1 MKRRLVILLFPIFCS
16 VFSAMLP
23 SIIYHS
29 AACVNIVEPTAVIYQ
44 KTISYTGEVQAA
56 STREI
61 YLETPIIPEEVLVE
75 PGDRVQKGSLLATI
89 DTQLTKSVLA
99 QGITI
104 SSDVESS
111 EKEKAIYEQYGKAYG
126 LTQQEIS
133 QLLGSSSS
141 VLSQQSG
148 SSSFLPAQIV
158 SPIDGVVTQVH
169 LASGVLC
176 SPNSAVAVISSI
188 ENCKVTIYVKQ
199 SDIDCIQEGTPAIIQ
214 GEGLGGRTYQ
224 AVVEKIF
231 PAAQKEYNGLNSETV
246 IQTELTVLN
255 CDESLKSGY
264 SVDVVLMPEEEKK
277 YVTIPYEAVCQDEKN
292 IEYVWVVQ
300 NGRAIRKDIVTG
312 TELPDAVEVQSGI
325 SLSDRIILSPDDIR
339 SNQLVSVQ
347 RRDSH
352 V

>member
-1 MKRRLVILLFPIFCS
+1 M
-16 VFSAMLP
+16 
-23 SIIYHS
+23 
-29 AACVNIVEPTAVIYQ
+29 
-44 KTISYTGEVQAA
+44 
-56 STREI
+56 
-61 YLETPIIPEEVLVE
+61 
-75 PGDRVQKGSLLATI
+75 ATI

-158 SPIDGVVTQVH
+158 SPIDGVVTQVQ

-176 SPNSAVAVISSI
+176 SPNSAAAVISSI

-255 CDESLKSGY
+255 CDENLKRGY

-277 YVTIPYEAVCQDEKN
+277 YVTIHMKPFAKMKKISNMFGSFKMAGPFEK
-292 IEYVWVVQ
+292 
-300 NGRAIRKDIVTG
+300 
-312 TELPDAVEVQSGI
+312 
-325 SLSDRIILSPDDIR
+325 IL
-339 SNQLVSVQ
+339 
-347 RRDSH
+347 
-352 V
+352 

>member
-1 MKRRLVILLFPIFCS
+1 
-16 VFSAMLP
+16 MLP

-61 YLETPIIPEEVLVE
+61 YLETPVIPEEVLVE

-176 SPNSAVAVISSI
+176 SPNSAAAVISSI
-188 ENCKVTIYVKQ
+188 ENCKVKIHVKQ

-214 GEGLGGRTYQ
+214 GEGLGR
-224 AVVEKIF
+224 
-231 PAAQKEYNGLNSETV
+231 
-246 IQTELTVLN
+246 
-255 CDESLKSGY
+255 
-264 SVDVVLMPEEEKK
+264 
-277 YVTIPYEAVCQDEKN
+277 KN
-292 IEYVWVVQ
+292 
-300 NGRAIRKDIVTG
+300 
-312 TELPDAVEVQSGI
+312 
-325 SLSDRIILSPDDIR
+325 
-339 SNQLVSVQ
+339 VS
-347 RRDSH
+347 SCC
-352 V
+352 

>member
-61 YLETPIIPEEVLVE
+61 YLETPVIPEEVLVE

-126 LTQQEIS
+126 LAQQEIS

-148 SSSFLPAQIV
+148 SSFS
-158 SPIDGVVTQVH
+158 S
-169 LASGVLC
+169 
-176 SPNSAVAVISSI
+176 SPNCIPNRWGCHAGSFSFRRTLFAKQRSSC
-188 ENCKVTIYVKQ
+188 NQ
-199 SDIDCIQEGTPAIIQ
+199 
-214 GEGLGGRTYQ
+214 
-224 AVVEKIF
+224 F
-231 PAAQKEYNGLNSETV
+231 N
-246 IQTELTVLN
+246 
-255 CDESLKSGY
+255 
-264 SVDVVLMPEEEKK
+264 
-277 YVTIPYEAVCQDEKN
+277 
-292 IEYVWVVQ
+292 
-300 NGRAIRKDIVTG
+300 RK
-312 TELPDAVEVQSGI
+312 L
-325 SLSDRIILSPDDIR
+325 
-339 SNQLVSVQ
+339 
-347 RRDSH
+347 
-352 V
+352 